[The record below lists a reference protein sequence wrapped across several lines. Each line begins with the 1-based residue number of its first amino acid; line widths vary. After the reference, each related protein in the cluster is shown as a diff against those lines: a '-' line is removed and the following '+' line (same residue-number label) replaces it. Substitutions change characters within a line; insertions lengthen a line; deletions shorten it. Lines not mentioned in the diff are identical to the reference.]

1 MLLVD
6 WYLLKYG
13 RVNNLAIKS
22 ILIGKKNITPSRI
35 FCIGKNYE
43 EHIRELDDDA
53 QTSRNL
59 ENDDHPVVFMKP
71 ATSIVSRGELIQAP
85 VHGDILHH
93 EVEVVILLSGGGK
106 NILKDKALDCVSG
119 VTLGLDLTL
128 RDVQAE
134 MKKSGYPWELSKSFD
149 QSAPLGSMRA
159 YDGSF
164 NLFDISFSCFVN
176 GEKRQEGNTKDM
188 IYDIS
193 KVISFL
199 STIWEL
205 TPGDLIYT
213 GTPSGVGVLKTG
225 DEIVLDS
232 PILGRFK
239 WNIF

>member
-1 MLLVD
+1 M
-6 WYLLKYG
+6 
-13 RVNNLAIKS
+13 AIKP
-22 ILIGKKNITPSRI
+22 ILVGKKNFTPSRI

-43 EHIRELDDDA
+43 EHIRELGDDA
-53 QTSRNL
+53 HASRNL
-59 ENDDHPVVFMKP
+59 ESDDHPVIFMKP

-106 NILKDKALDCVSG
+106 NILKDKALSYVSG

-134 MKKSGYPWELSKSFD
+134 MKKSGYPWEVSKSFD
-149 QSAPLGSMRA
+149 QSAPLGSMNT
-159 YDGSF
+159 YDGSID
-164 NLFDISFSCFVN
+164 LFDISFSCFVN

-188 IYDIS
+188 IFDIS

-199 STIWEL
+199 STMWEL
-205 TPGDLIYT
+205 MPGDLIYT
-213 GTPSGVGVLKTG
+213 GTPSGVGVLNAG

-232 PILGRFK
+232 PILGRFT

>member
-1 MLLVD
+1 MD

-13 RVNNLAIKS
+13 RVNSLAIKS
-22 ILIGKKNITPSRI
+22 ILVGKKNIAPTRI
-35 FCIGKNYE
+35 FCIGKNYV
-43 EHIRELDDDA
+43 EHIIELGDA
-53 QTSRNL
+53 HTLPNL
-59 ENDDHPVVFMKP
+59 ETSSDPVVFMKP
-71 ATSIVSRGELIQAP
+71 ATSIVSCGELVHVPA
-85 VHGDILHH
+85 HGDIFHH

-106 NILKDKALDCVSG
+106 NILKDEALSYVFG

-149 QSAPLGSMRA
+149 QSAPLGLMRA

-176 GEKRQEGNTKDM
+176 GEKRQEGNTKNM
-188 IYDIS
+188 IFSIS

-205 TPGDLIYT
+205 MPGDLIYT

-232 PILGRFK
+232 PTLGQFK

>member
-1 MLLVD
+1 M
-6 WYLLKYG
+6 
-13 RVNNLAIKS
+13 AIKS
-22 ILIGKKNITPSRI
+22 ILVGKKNITPSRI

-53 QTSRNL
+53 QKSRIL
-59 ENDDHPVVFMKP
+59 ENDDNPIVFMKP

-85 VHGDILHH
+85 AHGDILHH
-93 EVEVVILLSGGGK
+93 EVEVVIMLNGGGK
-106 NILKDKALDCVSG
+106 NILKDKALSYVSG

-134 MKKSGYPWELSKSFD
+134 MKKSGYPWEVSKSFD
-149 QSAPLGSMRA
+149 QSAPLGSMNT
-159 YDGSF
+159 YDGSID
-164 NLFDISFSCFVN
+164 LFDISFSCFVN

-232 PILGRFK
+232 PILGRFT

>member
-1 MLLVD
+1 
-6 WYLLKYG
+6 
-13 RVNNLAIKS
+13 LAIKS
-22 ILIGKKNITPSRI
+22 ILVEGKPITLGRI

-43 EHIRELDDDA
+43 QHIRELRDA
-53 QTSRNL
+53 PTSPNL
-59 ENDDHPVVFMKP
+59 TTGDPVVFMKP
-71 ATSIVSRGELIQAP
+71 ATSIVLHGDLVQVP
-85 VHGDILHH
+85 NHGDILHH
-93 EVEVVILLSGGGK
+93 EVEVVIMLNGGGK
-106 NILKDKALDCVSG
+106 NILKDKALSYVSG

-128 RDVQAE
+128 RDVQAKL
-134 MKKSGYPWELSKSFD
+134 KKSGYPWEVSKSFD
-149 QSAPLGSMRA
+149 QSATLGSMNT
-159 YDGSF
+159 YDGSLD
-164 NLFDISFSCFVN
+164 LFDISFSCFVN

-232 PILGRFK
+232 PILGRFT

>member
-1 MLLVD
+1 M
-6 WYLLKYG
+6 
-13 RVNNLAIKS
+13 AIKS
-22 ILIGKKNITPSRI
+22 ILVGGKNITPSRI

-53 QTSRNL
+53 QKSRIL
-59 ENDDHPVVFMKP
+59 ENDDNPIVFMKP

-85 VHGDILHH
+85 AHGDILHH
-93 EVEVVILLSGGGK
+93 EVEVVIMLNGGGK
-106 NILKDKALDCVSG
+106 NILKDKALSYVSG

-134 MKKSGYPWELSKSFD
+134 MKKSGYPWEVSKSFD
-149 QSAPLGSMRA
+149 QSAPLGSMNT
-159 YDGSF
+159 YDGSID
-164 NLFDISFSCFVN
+164 LFDISFSCFVN

-188 IYDIS
+188 IFDIS

-199 STIWEL
+199 STMWEL
-205 TPGDLIYT
+205 MPGDLIYT
-213 GTPSGVGVLKTG
+213 GTPSGVGVLNAG

-232 PILGRFK
+232 PILGRFT

>member
-1 MLLVD
+1 
-6 WYLLKYG
+6 
-13 RVNNLAIKS
+13 LAIKS
-22 ILIGKKNITPSRI
+22 ILVEGKPITLGRI

-43 EHIRELDDDA
+43 QHIRELRDA
-53 QTSRNL
+53 PTSPNL
-59 ENDDHPVVFMKP
+59 TTGDPVVFMKP
-71 ATSIVSRGELIQAP
+71 ATSIVLHGDLVRVP
-85 VHGDILHH
+85 NHGDILHH
-93 EVEVVILLSGGGK
+93 EVEVVILLNGGGK
-106 NILKDKALDCVSG
+106 NILEDKALSYVSG

-128 RDVQAE
+128 RDLQSE
-134 MKKSGYPWELSKSFD
+134 MKRLGHPWELSKSFD

-164 NLFDISFSCFVN
+164 NLFDIPFSCFVN
-176 GEKRQEGNTKDM
+176 GEKRQEGNTGDM
-188 IYDIS
+188 IFSIS

-205 TPGDLIYT
+205 MSGDIIYT

-232 PILGRFK
+232 PALGRFT